1 MNETLFQEQKFQD
14 NIIQEQLKAGVQA
27 HVRGNLSAAESAYK
41 AVLSVDEKN
50 ATAHNNLGFI
60 YGQKSEWKN
69 AINHLQTATE
79 IKPDY
84 ATALSNL
91 GQIYFSIGE
100 QAKGIEL
107 LERAVQMD
115 DQDAQNWHNLARIS
129 LLIGNCQTAEYGW
142 WRAHNLQ
149 PQRTDYSVNLGI
161 AIAAQ
166 QRFADAEKIYQAVLK
181 VDPHHFNALLQL
193 GICWLL
199 MKNYGNAKNALL
211 NAYVINQQDASV
223 LRHLSLVELSLG
235 DKKMATRY
243 LQKLLDLFPH
253 DHESR
258 LDYALILLDLQEFE
272 LLKQQRDKLNTVENP
287 PERLVRYLGIIEE
300 SIQSIS

>member
-1 MNETLFQEQKFQD
+1 MNGTLSQEHLTQKHL
-14 NIIQEQLKAGVQA
+14 IQEQLKAGVQA

-41 AVLSVDEKN
+41 AVLTVDDKN

-60 YGQKSEWKN
+60 YGQKSEWEN

-100 QAKGIEL
+100 QTKGIEL
-107 LERAVQMD
+107 LEKAVQMD
-115 DQDAQNWHNLARIS
+115 DQDVQNWHNLARIS
-129 LLIGNCQTAEYGW
+129 LLVGNFQTAEYAW

-149 PQRTDYSVNLGI
+149 PQNRTYSVNLGI

-166 QRFADAEKIYQAVLK
+166 HRFADAEKIYQAVLK
-181 VDPHHFNALLQL
+181 MEPNHFNALLQL

-235 DKKMATRY
+235 DKKMAARY
-243 LQKLLDLFPH
+243 LQKLLQLFPN

-258 LDYALILLDLQEFE
+258 LDYTLILLDLKEFASAQQEMNVLSSVEKPSKRVAHYLE
-272 LLKQQRDKLNTVENP
+272 LIGSS
-287 PERLVRYLGIIEE
+287 LGK
-300 SIQSIS
+300 

>member
-1 MNETLFQEQKFQD
+1 MNETLSQD
-14 NIIQEQLKAGVQA
+14 RPPQAQLIQDQLKAGVQA

-41 AVLSVDEKN
+41 AVLSIDEKN
-50 ATAHNNLGFI
+50 ATAHNNLGFV

-100 QAKGIEL
+100 KEKGIEL
-107 LERAVQMD
+107 LERAVQID

-129 LLIGNCQTAEYGW
+129 LLVSKFQTAEYAW

-166 QRFADAEKIYQAVLK
+166 HRFADAEKIYQAVLR
-181 VDPHHFNALLQL
+181 VDPNHFNALLQL

-235 DKKMATRY
+235 DKKMASRY
-243 LQKLLDLFPH
+243 LQKLLQLFPD

-258 LDYALILLDLQEFE
+258 LDYALILLDLKE
-272 LLKQQRDKLNTVENP
+272 LDRLAAERKLLIDVQNP
-287 PERLVRYLGIIEE
+287 SERLLHYLKIIETE
-300 SIQSIS
+300 LS

>member
-1 MNETLFQEQKFQD
+1 MNETSSQYQPQPEQLIQD
-14 NIIQEQLKAGVQA
+14 QLKAGVQA

-41 AVLSVDEKN
+41 AVITLDDKN

-60 YGQKSEWKN
+60 YGQKSEWNN

-100 QAKGIEL
+100 KSRGIAL
-107 LERAVQMD
+107 LEKAVQMD

-129 LLIGNCQTAEYGW
+129 LLVGNYQSAEYAW

-149 PQRTDYSVNLGI
+149 PQRIDYSVNLGI

-166 QRFADAEKIYQAVLK
+166 HRFVDAEKIYQAVLK
-181 VDPHHFNALLQL
+181 VDPNHFNALLQL

-235 DKKMATRY
+235 DKKMASRY
-243 LQKLLDLFPH
+243 LQKLLQLFPN

-258 LDYALILLDLQEFE
+258 LDYALILLDLKEFD
-272 LLKQQRDKLNTVENP
+272 LLKQEIESLIKVGKKSWKLKTVK
-287 PERLVRYLGIIEE
+287 
-300 SIQSIS
+300 